1 MAVNLF
7 GTSLA
12 DLQSQATASR
22 NARRQRV
29 VEAAGQSGFSPNM
42 NSALAGAGYQL
53 GNSLFGN
60 TGISD
65 EERKGALAGEDSTK
79 TLAGMGIS
87 TSADAY
93 KASKFATDN
102 GNEKLG
108 EMLGKLAEGMP
119 QLNADGTPVQEGE
132 DTSMMK
138 DVSNLVLNRTGIRLD
153 QMPTTTPEEI
163 AARKK
168 VYDEALAIYMNTK
181 NRGVDYHANKVD
193 IDNLAK
199 VSQEIYQQG
208 ADAVVAIDNFR
219 QTTALMND
227 AQQGMGAGAMEFWRK
242 SVILFGGE
250 PSANASVEALR
261 SQAVGNALEYSK
273 KTKGAISDKEWAAFL
288 QAGGELSNTRAGNLL
303 IMKIATEQA
312 MYKKRLQEHY
322 ADWST
327 REGNDAKGLRAWNK
341 ELSRWN
347 SIKGNR
353 FKIQGGS
360 VNQARAAG
368 KNENNTPTVGAT
380 AIDATTININEP
392 LSTGTKVLNTNSSD
406 ADIDALWGGE

>member
-22 NARRQRV
+22 NARRQRI
-29 VEAAGQSGFSPNM
+29 VEASGQSGFSPNM

-65 EERKGALAGEDSTK
+65 EERTAALAGEDATK

-87 TSADAY
+87 TAADAY
-93 KASKFATDN
+93 KASKFAIDN
-102 GNEKLG
+102 GNEDLG

-119 QLNADGTPVQEGE
+119 QLNADGTPVQTGE

-138 DVSNLVLNRTGIRLD
+138 DVSALVLNRTGIRLD
-153 QMPTTTPEEI
+153 QMPTTTPEDI

-168 VYDEALAIYMNTK
+168 VYDEAFEIYLNSK
-181 NRGVDYHANKVD
+181 NRGIGYQANKVD

-208 ADAVVAIDNFR
+208 ADAAVAIDNFR

-273 KTKGAISDKEWAAFL
+273 KTKGAISDKEWTAFL

-327 REGNDAKGLRAWNK
+327 REGNDTKGLRAWNK
-341 ELSRWN
+341 ELARWN

-380 AIDATTININEP
+380 TTIDINKP
-392 LSTGTKVLNTNSSD
+392 LSTNTEVLNADSSVED
-406 ADIDALWGGE
+406 WVKYATGVK

>member
-29 VEAAGQSGFSPNM
+29 VEASGQSGFSPNM
-42 NSALAGAGYQL
+42 NAAMAGAGYQL

-65 EERKGALAGEDSTK
+65 EERKGALAGEDATK

-138 DVSNLVLNRTGIRLD
+138 DVAALVLNRTGIRLD
-153 QMPTTTPEEI
+153 QMPTKTPEDI

-168 VYDEALAIYMNTK
+168 VYDEAFEIYLNSK
-181 NRGVDYHANKVD
+181 NRGKEYHSNKVD

-208 ADAVVAIDNFR
+208 ADAAVAIDNFR

-227 AQQGMGAGAMEFWRK
+227 AQQGMGSGAMEFWRK

-327 REGNDAKGLRAWNK
+327 REGNDTKGLRAWNK
-341 ELSRWN
+341 ELARWN

-360 VNQARAAG
+360 VNQARVAG
-368 KNENNTPTVGAT
+368 KKENNTPTAGAT
-380 AIDATTININEP
+380 NDIDINKP
-392 LSTGTKVLNTNSSD
+392 LSTVTKVPNVASSVD
-406 ADIDALWGGE
+406 DWVEYATGVKQ